1 MWWPM
6 FMFAWCLRVLGSRV
20 QPSSSA
26 RVLSSSSRTRTNPKD
41 ICAKG
46 IHMQLMT
53 SLADQ
58 HAVNPNSDVDEEHH
72 FILSRD
78 LMVGEQES
86 GWCADL
92 VRSPPLWEDK
102 NTEIWDPDMSEGLS
116 FLYGRISV
124 GCEESPEGKAILKI
138 QQYSCREMVPFST
151 IWANDPAPSKRLED
165 QVPVSRFEYS
175 EFTCS
180 NPLQALPS
188 LLHVGPIQVLS
199 EVGSLEEAT
208 SACDGQES
216 CQAVAIEGGQRFH
229 LLNAFTCPLP
239 PDGLAGAEFHTGDAV
254 RLRLSASSAAETAE
268 LAVEG
273 KVLEDWN
280 LQDLESEV
288 FVQFADRAEYVL
300 PEHLVKEKEYA
311 TSWEVLQ
318 KVRKRK
324 VFCESLLQHSSC
336 DIYSKAMAE
345 KLLDGATP
353 SSCQEACS
361 ERMAAMPYLRSCELF
376 ELEDE
381 DRKKFTEWA
390 GECYQEKCSL
400 DPECAVGKGDV
411 PAAGAHGQEIPE
423 GTLLFDFAHPLSTPF
438 TLDPSQGLIYHV
450 AAKKNDRHVL
460 DAMKDKNRLL
470 RVVGHADSTAGHE
483 RRALGKLPKNL
494 QELNP
499 KVRKHLA
506 KIQKNLQE
514 SCDRLS
520 ATVGR
525 RFLAPNL
532 VEAVASD
539 ACETHRSRHSMESC
553 VVKAGCRAES
563 PEESK
568 HPDWMPFSPLEFSQL
583 PYDLLAWQRPVPF
596 CCASA
601 YSLDERQERMARTLL
616 EKADVKGV
624 NLKRIE
630 DRSVRASLK
639 DSVATGTAALKKMLN
654 HHVSNDEELD
664 WLGQMVRTALDQFK
678 SILSDLQETVD
689 TESSNDLE
697 ISEDGTT
704 FLQVCEH
711 GDQITPSGK
720 NATVVARWSP
730 EHQAFLQIDPGNA
743 LKTVW
748 NVIASVPGAVFRY
761 GLKPLWNFVAKP
773 LLRYGVSLV
782 KWILEHPRAALFVAK
797 FGVLV
802 RDQLC
807 EKVSWHIYGDP
818 GVNAVGALAYASESA
833 QKLTDYAKQ
842 TFSPAVLLTGLKE
855 VLGSAPFMDS
865 ITEMGKFSF
874 SLLLGW
880 TGLASG
886 GAAVA
891 LLGTLSSIVAQ
902 AGLEAGRRAMELMIY
917 QEIANEIPANLF
929 DIMTKKCL
937 YKREP
942 VHQVTWNATQS
953 EVMTAGKDAIQQVTQ
968 TVAAAGKTLTEQMSR
983 WSSLLSSFKG
993 SA

>member
-1 MWWPM
+1 MTCEERSA
-6 FMFAWCLRVLGSRV
+6 FAQKC
-20 QPSSSA
+20 
-26 RVLSSSSRTRTNPKD
+26 KD
-41 ICAKG
+41 IGNRGFQAGDWDYAAVAYQEGVRYLEYVPHTSEMQPKPGFDHGGEERLNQDMALAVTLFSNLAATMLKMDEPQEALEYAEKALRFDEHHAKALFRRG
-46 IHMQLMT
+46 QALLALGEASAAAET
-53 SLADQ
+53 AARLAATAPREAAKLKSLADQ
-58 HAVNPNSDVDEEHH
+58 LDKEAKKKESLEMFHGPIFA
-72 FILSRD
+72 ID
-78 LMVGEQES
+78 L
-86 GWCADL
+86 
-92 VRSPPLWEDK
+92 
-102 NTEIWDPDMSEGLS
+102 DPDMSEGLS

-199 EVGSLEEAT
+199 E
-208 SACDGQES
+208 ES

-273 KVLEDWN
+273 K
-280 LQDLESEV
+280 DLESEV

-300 PEHLVKEKEYA
+300 PEHLVKEKESHWVCRSVDHRSHRSVNSCIQAQEYA

-361 ERMAAMPYLRSCELF
+361 ERMAAMPYLRSCCVLSDGICA
-376 ELEDE
+376 LT
-381 DRKKFTEWA
+381 K
-390 GECYQEKCSL
+390 

-438 TLDPSQGLIYHV
+438 TLDPSQG
-450 AAKKNDRHVL
+450 
-460 DAMKDKNRLL
+460 
-470 RVVGHADSTAGHE
+470 
-483 RRALGKLPKNL
+483 ALGKLPKNL

-506 KIQKNLQE
+506 KIQKNLQEQRRWIFKKRRE

-553 VVKAGCRAES
+553 V
-563 PEESK
+563 
-568 HPDWMPFSPLEFSQL
+568 
-583 PYDLLAWQRPVPF
+583 
-596 CCASA
+596 
-601 YSLDERQERMARTLL
+601 ERMARTLL

-639 DSVATGTAALKKMLN
+639 DS
-654 HHVSNDEELD
+654 ELD

-678 SILSDLQETVD
+678 SILSDLQEPPTGTSSLIVPFTAANEGITAGRLPREETVD

-773 LLRYGVSLV
+773 LLRRWVNICEGIPHRVPSYGVSLV

-902 AGLEAGRRAMELMIY
+902 AGLEAGRRAME
-917 QEIANEIPANLF
+917 P
-929 DIMTKKCL
+929 
-937 YKREP
+937 
-942 VHQVTWNATQS
+942 
-953 EVMTAGKDAIQQVTQ
+953 
-968 TVAAAGKTLTEQMSR
+968 
-983 WSSLLSSFKG
+983 WS
-993 SA
+993 